1 MRKRARRNGGLLITV
16 RLMPPESFAQQKGR
30 QRGVTAWSNR
40 RRNTARL
47 FCAMIEAAFRKLS
60 ERAWTNNN
68 VRRWR
73 NWRDYLGCFSA
84 RIDSVDRVHCGG
96 DLQRQPS
103 AEIRTP
109 DQIRSG
115 FDGGFDDGLGRAAS
129 RRILARRDSAGGRD
143 GKLAKPQ

>member
-1 MRKRARRNGGLLITV
+1 MRKRARRSGGLWITEQ
-16 RLMPPESFAQQKGR
+16 LMPPESFAPQKGR
-30 QRGVTAWSNR
+30 QRGVTSNR
-40 RRNTARL
+40 RRDTARL

-60 ERAWTNNN
+60 ERAWTSNN
-68 VRRWR
+68 VMRWR

-96 DLQRQPS
+96 ELQRQPW

-115 FDGGFDDGLGRAAS
+115 F
-129 RRILARRDSAGGRD
+129 
-143 GKLAKPQ
+143 